1 MFLAILSN
9 SLKEETLNDSSQRT
23 VLSIPAILAPIKVAV
38 LPLVNKDG
46 LPEIAINIFNKL
58 KLDFNSSYDHKDAI
72 GRRYRRQD
80 ALGTPFC
87 ITIDHQT
94 LEDQTITV
102 RYRDTMNQERISLKD
117 VSKKIQSEVSF
128 KNWIKKV

>member
-9 SLKEETLNDSSQRT
+9 SLKEETLNDGSQRT

-87 ITIDHQT
+87 ITVDHQT